1 MNTHFIMATRQLT
14 GYSGNDLY
22 INLTSIN
29 EITELFNKI
38 SNSSSF
44 SVNNKET
51 TYDSETESAYFRIFD
66 PILNKYFKVHIKDN
80 RHRDGLW
87 FRLTKYIQYQKII
100 PGQFLVLNITI
111 NEHNAKISIYGL
123 ELYRYIMQK
132 CDNYYI
138 LMSDIDTGENYNT
151 IAENYL
157 KNFNILRTDT
167 IIKRRHGSF
176 FAYNTDRYSKKYIG
190 VPYNTNLE
198 CDEFNE
204 IGDIVWILGF
214 AH

>member
-51 TYDSETESAYFRIFD
+51 TYNSETESAYFRIFD
-66 PILNKYFKVHIKDN
+66 PILNKYFEVHIKDN

-138 LMSDIDTGENYNT
+138 LMSDIDTGESYNT
-151 IAENYL
+151 IAGNYL

-167 IIKRRHGSF
+167 IIKRRYGSF

-204 IGDIVWILGF
+204 IGDIV
-214 AH
+214 

>member
-1 MNTHFIMATRQLT
+1 MATRQLT

-51 TYDSETESAYFRIFD
+51 TYNSETESAYFRIFD
-66 PILNKYFKVHIKDN
+66 PILNKYFEVHIKDN

-138 LMSDIDTGENYNT
+138 LMSDIDTGESYNT
-151 IAENYL
+151 IAGNYL

-167 IIKRRHGSF
+167 IIKRRYGSF

-198 CDEFNE
+198 CDEFNG
-204 IGDIVWILGF
+204 IGDIII
-214 AH
+214 

>member
-14 GYSGNDLY
+14 GYSGRDLY

-44 SVNNKET
+44 NVNNKKT
-51 TYDSETESAYFRIFD
+51 TYYGETKSAYFQIFD
-66 PILNKYFKVHIKDN
+66 PILNKYFEAHIKDN

-123 ELYRYIMQK
+123 EFYRYVMQK
-132 CDNYYI
+132 HNDYYT
-138 LMSDIDTGENYNT
+138 LMLDIDSGESYDT
-151 IAENYL
+151 IAESYL

-167 IIKRRHGSF
+167 IVKRGYGSF
-176 FAYNTDRYSKKYIG
+176 IVYETDRYSKRYIG
-190 VPYNTNLE
+190 IPYNTNLE
-198 CDEFNE
+198 CDEFNG
-204 IGDIVWILGF
+204 IGDIIII
-214 AH
+214 

>member
-51 TYDSETESAYFRIFD
+51 TYNSETESAYFRIFD
-66 PILNKYFKVHIKDN
+66 PILNKYFEVHIKDN

-138 LMSDIDTGENYNT
+138 LMSDIDTGESYNT
-151 IAENYL
+151 IAGNYL

-167 IIKRRHGSF
+167 IIKRRYGSF

-198 CDEFNE
+198 CDEFNG
-204 IGDIVWILGF
+204 IGDIII
-214 AH
+214 

>member
-1 MNTHFIMATRQLT
+1 MATRQLT
-14 GYSGNDLY
+14 GYSGKDLY

-44 SVNNKET
+44 TVNNKGA
-51 TYDSETESAYFRIFD
+51 TYNSETESAYFQIFD
-66 PILNKYFKVHIKDN
+66 PILNKYFKAHIKDN

-138 LMSDIDTGENYNT
+138 LMSDIDTGESYNT
-151 IAENYL
+151 IAESYL
-157 KNFNILRTDT
+157 RNFNILRTDT
-167 IIKRRHGSF
+167 IIKRGHGSF
-176 FAYNTDRYSKKYIG
+176 FAYNTDRHSKKYIG

-204 IGDIVWILGF
+204 IGDIV
-214 AH
+214 

>member
-14 GYSGNDLY
+14 GYSGSDLY

-44 SVNNKET
+44 NVNNKET
-51 TYDSETESAYFRIFD
+51 TYNGETKSAYFQIFD
-66 PILNKYFKVHIKDN
+66 PILNKYFEAHIKDN

-123 ELYRYIMQK
+123 ELYRYIMHK

-138 LMSDIDTGENYNT
+138 LMSDIDTGESYNK
-151 IAENYL
+151 IAESYL
-157 KNFNILRTDT
+157 RNFNILRADT
-167 IIKRRHGSF
+167 TIRRGHGSF
-176 FAYNTDRYSKKYIG
+176 FAYNTNRYSK
-190 VPYNTNLE
+190 NTLA
-198 CDEFNE
+198 FH
-204 IGDIVWILGF
+204 ITLI
-214 AH
+214 

>member
-14 GYSGNDLY
+14 GYSGKDLY
-22 INLTSIN
+22 INLGSNSDIVS
-29 EITELFNKI
+29 LFNYIKGTRNYKI
-38 SNSSSF
+38 NDRNTSFDSNS
-44 SVNNKET
+44 NI
-51 TYDSETESAYFRIFD
+51 AYFTIYEPLLDKKFD
-66 PILNKYFKVHIKDN
+66 VHIKEQK
-80 RHRDGLW
+80 DGLW

-138 LMSDIDTGENYNT
+138 LMSDIATGESYNT
-151 IAENYL
+151 MAESYL
-157 KNFNILRTDT
+157 RNFNILRTDT
-167 IIKRRHGSF
+167 IIKRGHGSF
-176 FAYNTDRYSKKYIG
+176 FAYNTDRHSKKYIG
-190 VPYNTNLE
+190 IPYNTNLE

-204 IGDIVWILGF
+204 IGDMV
-214 AH
+214 